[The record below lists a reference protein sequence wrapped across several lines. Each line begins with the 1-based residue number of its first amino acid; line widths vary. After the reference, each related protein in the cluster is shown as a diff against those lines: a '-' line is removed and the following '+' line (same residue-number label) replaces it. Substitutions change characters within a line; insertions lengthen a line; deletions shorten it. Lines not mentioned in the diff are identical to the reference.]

1 MSLRSYKE
9 DVNDVLGMQE
19 LFLLVIL
26 VEEMLRIRIRT
37 QDNLRSLDVPLGGP
51 DLPLP
56 IRSLFDARDGS
67 VGVQMTVG
75 MRGFEGF
82 AHETGAEAV
91 SEQ

>member
-1 MSLRSYKE
+1 
-9 DVNDVLGMQE
+9 
-19 LFLLVIL
+19 
-26 VEEMLRIRIRT
+26 MLRIRIRT

-67 VGVQMTVG
+67 VGVQLTVG

-82 AHETGAEAV
+82 AHESGAEAV
-91 SEQ
+91 SEQWVSGVQWGSNGETHEWTEAAGRSWHE